1 MRLEGTIFK
10 AGEVPKRLFKIVFG
24 TVRETRRKTYHDL
37 TNGDFV
43 ALLEY
48 LLQIPVE
55 EDVVALEE
63 TELLEV
69 SWEEEYL
76 NILGKVYDLREII
89 SQTSVDV
96 EKIVLDDFQF
106 EETNLDEYLDQIEAL
121 LTLSAGELPD
131 DKDDAIKLIE
141 SLEEDKLITKVNLV
155 KKFVEKFP
163 SEEIGAKMLI
173 ETAAKVYI
181 VLGDKYISKALLKK
195 VLFLFPNSPSYC
207 LEAVK
212 TLESIY
218 KEEGNILWRKYRKIA
233 KVLEAKLRGDH

>member
-10 AGEVPKRLFKIVFG
+10 AGEVPKRLFKIVSG
-24 TVRETRRKTYHDL
+24 TVRETRKKTYHDL

-43 ALLEY
+43 ALVEY

-55 EDVVALEE
+55 EDVIALEE
-63 TELLEV
+63 TELVEV
-69 SWEEEYL
+69 NWEDEFL
-76 NILGKVYDLREII
+76 NILDKVYSLREII

-96 EKIVLDDFQF
+96 ENIVLDDFQF
-106 EETNLDEYLDQIEAL
+106 EEVNLDEYLDQIEAL

-131 DKDDAIKLIE
+131 DKDEAVKLIE

-181 VLGDKYISKALLKK
+181 VLGDKYIAKALLKK
-195 VLFLFPNSPSYC
+195 VLFLFSNSPSYC

-218 KEEGNILWRKYRKIA
+218 REEGNIMWRKYRKIA
-233 KVLEAKLRGDH
+233 KVLEARLRGNY